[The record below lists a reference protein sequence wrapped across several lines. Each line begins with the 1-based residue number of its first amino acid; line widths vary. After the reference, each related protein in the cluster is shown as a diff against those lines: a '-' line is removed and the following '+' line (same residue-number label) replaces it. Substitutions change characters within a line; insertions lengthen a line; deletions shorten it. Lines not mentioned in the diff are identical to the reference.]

1 MRRPYGQKKPS
12 LAIALGSMLALG
24 LFGLPSFANNFNS
37 NLRQGLPGRRISGG
51 SRSTGTACVAQ
62 PEQPIIALMPESN
75 LGLTLSERPTFW
87 FAMPEIN
94 QSKNIEFGIFNQ
106 NEELIYQ
113 KTFQPS
119 GEAGITHFSL
129 PETEVALA
137 TDQDY
142 RWYLTIIC
150 DPSSRAEDLVV
161 TGWVRRIT
169 PDSTLVESLAEATQ
183 QEQIALYQDAELWY
197 ETITQLADLYRDVA
211 QDSTA
216 AETDTVEQEWNR
228 LLEAV
233 NLPQVVETPFSNPS
247 NLDLAMTRPTSRQ
260 ASRPE

>member
-1 MRRPYGQKKPS
+1 MRRPYCQKKLRP
-12 LAIALGSMLALG
+12 AIALGSILALG
-24 LFGLPSFANNFNS
+24 LLSLPSFASNFNS

-51 SRSTGTACVAQ
+51 SRSIGTACIAH

-75 LGLTLSERPTFW
+75 LGLTISERPTFW
-87 FAMPEIN
+87 FAMPEVN
-94 QSKNIEFGIFNQ
+94 QSKSIEFGIFNQ

-113 KTFQPS
+113 KTFEPS

-129 PETEVALA
+129 PETEAALA
-137 TDQDY
+137 IEQDY
-142 RWYLTIIC
+142 RWYLTVVC

-169 PDSTLVESLAEATQ
+169 PESALVESLTEATQ
-183 QEQIALYQDAELWY
+183 QEKIVLYQDAELWH
-197 ETITQLADLYRDVA
+197 ETITQLADLHRNVA
-211 QDSTA
+211 PDGTEAQ
-216 AETDTVEQEWNR
+216 TDTVEQQWNE

-233 NLPQVVETPFSNPS
+233 NLPQVVEAPFSNQS
-247 NLDLAMTRPTSRQ
+247 NLGLAATLPASSQ

>member
-1 MRRPYGQKKPS
+1 MRRPYCQKKS
-12 LAIALGSMLALG
+12 GLAIALGSILALG
-24 LFGLPSFANNFNS
+24 LFSLPSFASNFNS

-51 SRSTGTACVAQ
+51 SRSIGTACIAH

-75 LGLTLSERPTFW
+75 LGLTISARPTFW
-87 FAMPEIN
+87 FAMPEVH

-129 PETEVALA
+129 PETEAALA
-137 TDQDY
+137 IDQEY
-142 RWYLTIIC
+142 RWYLTVIC

-169 PDSTLVESLAEATQ
+169 PESALVESLAEATQ
-183 QEQIALYQDAELWY
+183 QEQVALYQDAELWH
-197 ETITQLADLYRDVA
+197 ETITQLADLYRNIDP
-211 QDSTA
+211 DSTA
-216 AETDTVEQEWNR
+216 SQTGTVEQQWNA

-233 NLPQVVETPFSNPS
+233 NLPQVTETPFSNQS
-247 NLDLAMTRPTSRQ
+247 NLGLAVTLPASSH